1 MYKQVDGVAM
11 GSPLGPTLANVFMC
25 HMEKKWLSQCPIE
38 FKPVLYKRYV
48 DDTFL
53 LFNSDSH
60 VDLFFNYLNS
70 RHPNISF
77 TCDSE
82 INEVLPFLD
91 IKIKRET
98 DKFTTSIY
106 RKPTFTGLMS
116 KFYDFSPKEY
126 KVNLIVTLVCR
137 AYRICSDYFAFH
149 NEIATLK
156 TVLQS
161 NGYPLHF
168 VEKNIGFMLRKL
180 RTVFDSGV
188 VLNYDVPK
196 PILYFTTYFLGD
208 VSKIMAGN
216 VKNILQ
222 EHFPQ
227 IHLRVLYKSCNTVGN
242 HFSYKDKI
250 PEECV
255 SNLIYQYTCDSCKAF
270 HIGETQLQFRC
281 RIAQHMGV
289 SPRTGKKLQSKV
301 DSDIHAH
308 SLKCKTHIKKENFKI
323 LDKLH
328 SKNGLLLLESLHQK
342 TKKPTLGTQQQ
353 STPLLC
359 FE

>member
-25 HMEKKWLSQCPIE
+25 HMEKKWLSQCPE
-38 FKPVLYKRYV
+38 DFKPVMYKRYV

-53 LFNSDSH
+53 LFKSDSH
-60 VDLFFNYLNS
+60 VNLFLNYLNS

-82 INEVLPFLD
+82 INQILPFLD
-91 IKIKRET
+91 IKIKRDSE
-98 DKFTTSIY
+98 KFTTSIY

-116 KFYDFSPKEY
+116 KFYDFSPKDY
-126 KVNLIVTLVCR
+126 KVNLIATLVCR
-137 AYRICSDYFAFH
+137 AYRICSDYFAFD
-149 NEIATLK
+149 NEISTLK
-156 TVLQS
+156 TVLQG
-161 NGYPLHF
+161 NGYPLQF
-168 VEKNIGFMLRKL
+168 IERNVGQILVKL
-180 RTVFDSGV
+180 RAPFESGE
-188 VLNYDVPK
+188 VLNFDVPK
-196 PILYFTTYFLGD
+196 HILYFTTYYLGD
-208 VSKIMAGN
+208 VSKIMAGE
-216 VKNILQ
+216 VKSILQ

-255 SNLIYQYTCDSCKAF
+255 SNLIYKYTCDSCKAF
-270 HIGETQLQFRC
+270 YIGKTQLQFRC

-289 SPRTGKKLQSKV
+289 SPRTGKEVATKV
-301 DSDIHAH
+301 ASDIRDH
-308 SLKCKTHIKKENFKI
+308 SLKCKTHIKKENFEI
-323 LDKLH
+323 IDKLH
-328 SKNGLLLLESLHQK
+328 TKNGLLLLESLHQK
-342 TKKPTLGTQQQ
+342 TKKPSLGTQQQ